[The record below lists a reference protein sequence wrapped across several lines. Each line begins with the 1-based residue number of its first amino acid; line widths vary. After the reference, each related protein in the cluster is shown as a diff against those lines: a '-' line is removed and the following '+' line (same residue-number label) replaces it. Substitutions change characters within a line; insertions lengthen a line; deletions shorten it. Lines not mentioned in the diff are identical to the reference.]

1 VSTSSSPA
9 AGRASAD
16 GSRPDGASAGKLL
29 LLGGTGYIG
38 SRLYRYLASRG
49 MAVDTV
55 DLELRGNRVNPD
67 NIKMDYQ
74 YLTAQFLSGYGTVVL
89 LAAHANV
96 AQSLQDPYGAFEN
109 NLVKFANLISKL
121 SGQRLIYASSSSVY
135 SGVGGQVVDES
146 WSTFN
151 FVNMYDFTKYA
162 CDAVSQM
169 LYGNFYALRFG
180 TVCGASENLR
190 LDLMINRMVWSGLT
204 QRRVNVSNPQVRRP
218 ILGIED
224 LCRAVEL
231 IVRGADR
238 PGIYNLCSFNT
249 TVAEVGRVVADIL
262 GCDVQQGAASPTY
275 DFSMENGKIAL
286 EYGFRAEESVPT
298 IVEGLVRLHRTVG
311 LDGFR

>member
-1 VSTSSSPA
+1 MPETVSTTS
-9 AGRASAD
+9 
-16 GSRPDGASAGKLL
+16 KLL

-38 SRLYRYLASRG
+38 SRLYRHLTAQG
-49 MAVDTV
+49 IAVDTV

-67 NIKMDYQ
+67 NVKMDYQ
-74 YLTAQFLSGYGTVVL
+74 YLTAQFLSGYDTIVL

-109 NLVKFANLISKL
+109 NLVKFAGLISKL
-121 SGQRLIYASSSSVY
+121 AGQRLIYASSSSVY
-135 SGVGGQVVDES
+135 SGVGGQAVDEN
-146 WSTFN
+146 WRTFN

-162 CDAVSQM
+162 CDAVSRM

-190 LDLMINRMVWSGLT
+190 LDLMINKMVWSGLT
-204 QRRVNVSNPQVRRP
+204 QGRLTVSNPEVRRP
-218 ILGIED
+218 ILGIDD
-224 LCRAVEL
+224 LCRAVAL
-231 IVRGADR
+231 IVEGEDR

-249 TVAEVGRVVADIL
+249 TVVDVGRAVAEIL
-262 GCDVQQGAASPTY
+262 GCELQLGAPSPTY

-286 EYGFRAEESVPT
+286 EYGFRAEETVAT
-298 IVEGLVRLHRTVG
+298 IVAGLLRLHNTME